1 MKKYKAHTLISK
13 TLQQHYNCP
22 TSYKWMYL
30 MQSELFSIMTRIS
43 YFWWDDDNICFVLDQ
58 CAKLDF
64 YSASSMKQPSTVRR
78 VVPVKTDY
86 PSF

>member
-1 MKKYKAHTLISK
+1 
-13 TLQQHYNCP
+13 
-22 TSYKWMYL
+22 

-78 VVPVKTDY
+78 VVPLRQIILVFNSGCYVEKQQI
-86 PSF
+86 PMA